1 MLTRKTNPASLCSMA
16 RTIVNLA
23 EQTVRGWR
31 ARRNKRDAHSLIRSI
46 AMEEIMTEN
55 GDDKDVRDVHVVRS
69 DLAAPSRPDGYHGVE
84 QPIMPDLPEQ
94 PAEILPDGELASA
107 VRSALEGDGR
117 VDMSHVLIVAE
128 EGVVTLEG
136 TIGLEF
142 QRTLAEAL
150 AQEVRGVLLV
160 RNQLGVGPA

>member
-16 RTIVNLA
+16 RTIVTLA

-55 GDDKDVRDVHVVRS
+55 GDEKDVHVVRS

-94 PAEILPDGELASA
+94 PAEILPDDELASA

-117 VDMSHVLIVAE
+117 IDMSHVLIVAE